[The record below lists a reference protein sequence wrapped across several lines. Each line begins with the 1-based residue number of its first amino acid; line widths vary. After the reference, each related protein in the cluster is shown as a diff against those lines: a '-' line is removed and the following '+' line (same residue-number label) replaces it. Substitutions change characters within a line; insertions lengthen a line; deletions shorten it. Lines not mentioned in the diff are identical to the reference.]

1 MGLAVSQVRLL
12 ALTSRKADV
21 EMQIQLNSKRK
32 TMLTREA
39 TDLAKL
45 YYAKLQ
51 NTKIQYS
58 TTNGY
63 KDVTYGYL
71 MAQDTGAFFD
81 QIVEPSSSSNIDTK
95 ASASMILTDIYG
107 RVILSDAMLNVV
119 VNVLNRDET
128 PSGSTPAGG
137 TDPVTG
143 AELPVMTVEDYTLA
157 AMSELLNLYSG
168 ESDSSLGVGTSQ
180 TAASLNSVF
189 TDLYEG
195 TAWENNTTLPISPK
209 RPDIGEDVLK
219 YLLRNGFQ
227 QGPTLYYDDAGG
239 TGYYTDPKMTADS
252 KVTPTDGT
260 FYIIK
265 NASDLSIIGST
276 EGASG
281 VMYWSESTPDT
292 SGVPYV
298 PGLTTVHAKQLASM
312 FSYYGSIFSAAF
324 NGNRTWNETETIDG
338 PGKQL
343 SVKHFNAAAQ
353 LGQREMTNAD
363 GTTYTEYY
371 VVNGGN
377 SKYTTVSNVDNLQA
391 GLKSGLYQLVNVTSP
406 VTGGYAKAQG
416 LDYFETQNY
425 VVEKADSAARDTVTA
440 WYDAARADLE
450 SKESYW
456 DSEITALSSELNSIT
471 TEIDSVKKLREDAI
485 SATFKWGSA

>member
-71 MAQDTGAFFD
+71 MAQDSATFFD
-81 QIVEPSSSSNIDTK
+81 SIINADGKVDRKTTD
-95 ASASMILTDIYG
+95 SMILTDTYG

-119 VNVLNRDET
+119 VSTLNKDAT
-128 PSGSTPAGG
+128 PTG
-137 TDPVTG
+137 TTQDN
-143 AELPVMTVEDYTLA
+143 MTVEDLTLA
-157 AMSELLNLYSG
+157 SMEQLLILYSG
-168 ESDSSLGVGTSQ
+168 NNDNSLGVGTS
-180 TAASLNSVF
+180 TAAGQLSQVFQSLYTGEAWKDP
-189 TDLYEG
+189 TDATSQRHPE
-195 TAWENNTTLPISPK
+195 
-209 RPDIGEDVLK
+209 IGETVLK
-219 YLLRNGFQ
+219 HLLREGYQ
-227 QGPTLYYDDAGG
+227 SGGTLYYDDAGG

-252 KVTPTDGT
+252 KVTPTSGT

-265 NASDLSIIGST
+265 NASNLSLIGGT

-281 VMYWSESTPDT
+281 VMYWEGSSPDG

-298 PGLTTVHAKQLASM
+298 PGLNSVNAKQLASM
-312 FSYYGSIFSAAF
+312 FSYYGSMFSAAF
-324 NGNRTWNETETIDG
+324 NGSRTWNETETIDG
-338 PGKQL
+338 PDKQL
-343 SVKHFNAAAQ
+343 SVKHFNVAAQ
-353 LGQREMTNAD
+353 LGQKMGDD
-363 GTTYTEYY
+363 GTLEYY

-377 SKYTTVSNVDNLQA
+377 STYTTVSNVDNLQA

>member
-71 MAQDTGAFFD
+71 MAQDNNNFFD
-81 QIVEPSSSSNIDTK
+81 SIVNANGKVDRKVSD
-95 ASASMILTDIYG
+95 SMILTDTYG
-107 RVILSDAMLNVV
+107 RVILSDSMLQIVV
-119 VNVLNRDET
+119 DVLNKQ
-128 PSGSTPAGG
+128 STPTG
-137 TDPVTG
+137 TNKQN
-143 AELPVMTVEDYTLA
+143 MTVEDLTLA
-157 AMSELLNLYSG
+157 AMERLLILYAGGSENSP
-168 ESDSSLGVGTSQ
+168 DVGTSE
-180 TAASLNSVF
+180 TASNLSEIYQKLYTGSLWSSDGGI
-189 TDLYEG
+189 TG
-195 TAWENNTTLPISPK
+195 NNPAT
-209 RPDIGEDVLK
+209 GEAVLQH
-219 YLLRNGFQ
+219 LIRNGYQ
-227 QGPTLYYDDAGG
+227 SGGALYYDSGK
-239 TGYYTDPKMTADS
+239 YYSDYRMTAES
-252 KVTPTDGT
+252 EVTPTKGT
-260 FYIIK
+260 FYVIRDSNSVVLTP
-265 NASDLSIIGST
+265 NAKG
-276 EGASG
+276 G
-281 VMYWSESTPDT
+281 MYWPGCTNNI
-292 SGVPYV
+292 VPELS
-298 PGLTTVHAKQLASM
+298 PKQAEQLCNM
-312 FSYYGSIFSAAF
+312 FSYYGSIFAAAF
-324 NGNRTWNETETIDG
+324 NGNKTCADVPIAGGGTGDL
-338 PGKQL
+338 P
-343 SVKHFNAAAQ
+343 VKHFNVAANI
-353 LGQREMTNAD
+353 GQRTKAD
-363 GTTYTEYY
+363 GSTEYY
-371 VVNGGN
+371 RIDGGN
-377 SKYTTVSNVDNLQA
+377 STYTTISNVDNLQA

>member
-71 MAQDTGAFFD
+71 MAQDSATFFD
-81 QIVEPSSSSNIDTK
+81 SIINADGKVDRKTTD
-95 ASASMILTDIYG
+95 SMILTDTYG
-107 RVILSDAMLNVV
+107 RVILSDSMLNVV
-119 VNVLNRDET
+119 VSTLNKDAT
-128 PSGSTPAGG
+128 PTG
-137 TDPVTG
+137 TTQDN
-143 AELPVMTVEDYTLA
+143 MTVEDLTLA
-157 AMSELLNLYSG
+157 SMEQLLILYSG
-168 ESDSSLGVGTSQ
+168 NNDNSLGVGTS
-180 TAASLNSVF
+180 TAAGQLSQVFQSLYTGEAWKDP
-189 TDLYEG
+189 TDATSQRHPE
-195 TAWENNTTLPISPK
+195 
-209 RPDIGEDVLK
+209 IGEVVLK
-219 YLLRNGFQ
+219 HLLRDGYQ
-227 QGPTLYYDDAGG
+227 SGGTLYYDDAGG

-252 KVTPTDGT
+252 KVTPTSGT

-265 NASDLSIIGST
+265 NASNLSLIGGT

-281 VMYWSESTPDT
+281 VMYWEGSSPDG

-298 PGLTTVHAKQLASM
+298 PGLNSVNAKQLASM
-312 FSYYGSIFSAAF
+312 FSYYGSMFSAAF
-324 NGNRTWNETETIDG
+324 NGSRTWNETETIDG
-338 PGKQL
+338 PKKQL
-343 SVKHFNAAAQ
+343 SVKHFNVAAQ
-353 LGQREMTNAD
+353 LGQRTNAD
-363 GTTYTEYY
+363 GKPEYY
-371 VVNGGN
+371 VVDGGN

-406 VTGGYAKAQG
+406 VTGGYSKAQG

>member
-71 MAQDTGAFFD
+71 MAQDSATFFD
-81 QIVEPSSSSNIDTK
+81 SIINADGKVDRKTTD
-95 ASASMILTDIYG
+95 SMILTDTYG

-119 VNVLNRDET
+119 VSTLNKDAT
-128 PSGSTPAGG
+128 PTG
-137 TDPVTG
+137 TTQDN
-143 AELPVMTVEDYTLA
+143 MTVEDLTLA
-157 AMSELLNLYSG
+157 SMEQLLILYSG
-168 ESDSSLGVGTSQ
+168 NNDNSLGVGTS
-180 TAASLNSVF
+180 TAAGQLSQVFQSLYTGEAWKDP
-189 TDLYEG
+189 TDATSQRHPE
-195 TAWENNTTLPISPK
+195 
-209 RPDIGEDVLK
+209 IGETVLK
-219 YLLRNGFQ
+219 HLLREGYQ
-227 QGPTLYYDDAGG
+227 SGGTLYYDDAGG

-252 KVTPTDGT
+252 KVTPTSGT

-265 NASDLSIIGST
+265 NASNLSLIGGT

-281 VMYWSESTPDT
+281 VMYWEGSSPDG

-298 PGLTTVHAKQLASM
+298 PGLNSVNAKQLASM
-312 FSYYGSIFSAAF
+312 FSYYGSMFSAAF
-324 NGNRTWNETETIDG
+324 NGSRTWNETDVNG
-338 PGKQL
+338 VNQLL
-343 SVKHFNAAAQ
+343 SVKHFNVAAQ
-353 LGQREMTNAD
+353 LGQKMGAD
-363 GTTYTEYY
+363 GTLEYY
-371 VVNGGN
+371 VVDGGN
-377 SKYTTVSNVDNLQA
+377 STYTTVSNVDNLQA

>member
-71 MAQDTGAFFD
+71 MAQDSATFFD
-81 QIVEPSSSSNIDTK
+81 SIINADGKVDRKTTD
-95 ASASMILTDIYG
+95 SMILTDTYG
-107 RVILSDAMLNVV
+107 RVILSDTMLNVV
-119 VNVLNRDET
+119 VSTLNKDTT
-128 PSGSTPAGG
+128 PTG
-137 TDPVTG
+137 TTQDN
-143 AELPVMTVEDYTLA
+143 MTVEDLTLA
-157 AMSELLNLYSG
+157 SMEQLLILYSG
-168 ESDSSLGVGTSQ
+168 NNDNSLGVGTS
-180 TAASLNSVF
+180 TAAGQLSQVFQSLYTGEAWKDP
-189 TDLYEG
+189 TDATSQRHPE
-195 TAWENNTTLPISPK
+195 
-209 RPDIGEDVLK
+209 IGETVLK
-219 YLLRNGFQ
+219 HLLREGYQ
-227 QGPTLYYDDAGG
+227 SGGTLYYDDAGG

-252 KVTPTDGT
+252 KVTPTSGT

-265 NASDLSIIGST
+265 NASNLSLIGGT

-281 VMYWSESTPDT
+281 VMYWEGSSPDG

-298 PGLTTVHAKQLASM
+298 PGLNSVNAKQLASM
-312 FSYYGSIFSAAF
+312 FSYYGSMFSAAF
-324 NGNRTWNETETIDG
+324 NGSRTWNETETIDG
-338 PGKQL
+338 PKKQL
-343 SVKHFNAAAQ
+343 SVKHFNVAAK
-353 LGQREMTNAD
+353 LGQREITNAD
-363 GTTYTEYY
+363 GTKDTEYY

>member
-71 MAQDTGAFFD
+71 MAQDSATFFD
-81 QIVEPSSSSNIDTK
+81 SIINADGKVDRKTTD
-95 ASASMILTDIYG
+95 SMILTDTYG
-107 RVILSDAMLNVV
+107 RVILSDTMLNVV
-119 VNVLNRDET
+119 VSTLNKDAT
-128 PSGSTPAGG
+128 PTG
-137 TDPVTG
+137 TTQDN
-143 AELPVMTVEDYTLA
+143 MTVEDLTLA
-157 AMSELLNLYSG
+157 SMEQLLILYSG
-168 ESDSSLGVGTSQ
+168 NNDNSLGVGTS
-180 TAASLNSVF
+180 TAAGQLSQVFQSLYTGEAWKDP
-189 TDLYEG
+189 TDATSQRHPE
-195 TAWENNTTLPISPK
+195 
-209 RPDIGEDVLK
+209 IGETVLK
-219 YLLRNGFQ
+219 HLLREGYQ
-227 QGPTLYYDDAGG
+227 SGGTLYYDDAGG

-252 KVTPTDGT
+252 KVTPTSGT

-265 NASDLSIIGST
+265 NASNLSLIGGT

-281 VMYWSESTPDT
+281 VMYWEGSSPDG

-298 PGLTTVHAKQLASM
+298 PGLNSVNAKQLASM
-312 FSYYGSIFSAAF
+312 FSYYGSMFSAAF
-324 NGNRTWNETETIDG
+324 NGSRTWNETETIDG
-338 PGKQL
+338 PNKQL
-343 SVKHFNAAAQ
+343 SVKHFNVAAK
-353 LGQREMTNAD
+353 LGQREITNAD
-363 GTTYTEYY
+363 GTKDTEYY

>member
-71 MAQDTGAFFD
+71 MAQDSATFFD
-81 QIVEPSSSSNIDTK
+81 SIINADGKVDRKTTD
-95 ASASMILTDIYG
+95 SMILTDTYG
-107 RVILSDAMLNVV
+107 RVILSDSMLNVV
-119 VNVLNRDET
+119 VSTLNKDAT
-128 PSGSTPAGG
+128 PTG
-137 TDPVTG
+137 TTQDN
-143 AELPVMTVEDYTLA
+143 MTVEDLTLA
-157 AMSELLNLYSG
+157 SMEQLLILYSG
-168 ESDSSLGVGTSQ
+168 NNDNSLGVGTS
-180 TAASLNSVF
+180 TAAGQLSQVFQSLYTGEAWKDP
-189 TDLYEG
+189 TDATSQRHPE
-195 TAWENNTTLPISPK
+195 
-209 RPDIGEDVLK
+209 IGETVLK
-219 YLLRNGFQ
+219 HLLREGYQ
-227 QGPTLYYDDAGG
+227 SGGTLYYDDAGG

-252 KVTPTDGT
+252 KVTPTSGT

-265 NASDLSIIGST
+265 NASNLSLIGGT

-281 VMYWSESTPDT
+281 VMYWEGSSPDG

-298 PGLTTVHAKQLASM
+298 PGLNSVNAKQLASM
-312 FSYYGSIFSAAF
+312 FSYYGSMFSAAF
-324 NGNRTWNETETIDG
+324 NGSRTWNETETIDG
-338 PGKQL
+338 PNKQL
-343 SVKHFNAAAQ
+343 SVKHFNVAAQ
-353 LGQREMTNAD
+353 LGQREITNAD
-363 GTTYTEYY
+363 GTKDTEYY

-406 VTGGYAKAQG
+406 VTGGYSKAQG

-450 SKESYW
+450 AKESYW

>member
-71 MAQDTGAFFD
+71 MAQDNNNFFD
-81 QIVEPSSSSNIDTK
+81 SIINADGKVDRKVSD
-95 ASASMILTDIYG
+95 SMILTDTYG

-119 VNVLNRDET
+119 VNVLNKYT
-128 PSGSTPAGG
+128 TPAAGAAG
-137 TDPVTG
+137 TGTAGAAGATG
-143 AELPVMTVEDYTLA
+143 TAGTPTMTTVEDYTLA
-157 AMSELLNLYSG
+157 AMSELLVLYSG
-168 ESDSSLGVGTSQ
+168 GNDYKSLEVGTSG
-180 TAASLNSVF
+180 AAGGLSDTFQHLYTGEAWKTDANSSG
-189 TDLYEG
+189 EP
-195 TAWENNTTLPISPK
+195 A
-209 RPDIGEDVLK
+209 IGEAVLK
-219 YLLRNGFQ
+219 HLLRNGYQSGGVLF
-227 QGPTLYYDDAGG
+227 YDNGG
-239 TGYYTDPKMTADS
+239 TGKYYTNSKLTAES
-252 KVTPTDGT
+252 EVTPTKGT

-265 NASDLSIIGST
+265 NASDLSIVGDAAGS
-276 EGASG
+276 
-281 VMYWSESTPDT
+281 MYWAD
-292 SGVPYV
+292 GVTDPNDAIV
-298 PGLTTVHAKQLASM
+298 PELNSVYAKQLSQM
-312 FSYYGSIFSAAF
+312 FSYYGSIFAAAF
-324 NGNRTWNETETIDG
+324 NGSRTWKKTEVNGAPDTTLTV
-338 PGKQL
+338 Q
-343 SVKHFNAAAQ
+343 HFNVAAQ
-353 LGQREMTNAD
+353 LGLHEVTKDD
-363 GTTYTEYY
+363 GSIVQEYY
-371 VVNGGN
+371 VINN
-377 SKYTTVSNVDNLQA
+377 STYTTVSNVDNLQA

>member
-71 MAQDTGAFFD
+71 MAQDSGTFFD
-81 QIVEPSSSSNIDTK
+81 QVVEPSSSSSIDTK
-95 ASASMILTDIYG
+95 VSDSMILTDTYG
-107 RVILSDAMLNVV
+107 RVILSGTMLNVV
-119 VNVLNRDET
+119 VNVLNKDAT
-128 PSGSTPAGG
+128 PTG
-137 TDPVTG
+137 TTQDN
-143 AELPVMTVEDYTLA
+143 MTVEDLTLA
-157 AMSELLNLYSG
+157 AMEQLLILYSG
-168 ESDSSLGVGTSQ
+168 NNDNSLGVGTAKAAGEMSSKFQSLYTGEAWKKDTTSQ
-180 TAASLNSVF
+180 RHP
-189 TDLYEG
+189 E
-195 TAWENNTTLPISPK
+195 
-209 RPDIGEDVLK
+209 IGEAVLK
-219 YLLRNGFQ
+219 HLLRNGFQ
-227 QGPTLYYDDAGG
+227 SGDPLYYDDVGG
-239 TGYYTDPKMTADS
+239 TGYYTDSKMTVDS
-252 KVTPTDGT
+252 KVTPTSGT

-265 NASDLSIIGST
+265 NASNLSLIGGT

-281 VMYWSESTPDT
+281 VMYWEGSSPDG

-298 PGLTTVHAKQLASM
+298 PGLTTVIARQLSNM
-312 FSYYGSIFSAAF
+312 FSYYGSMFSAAF
-324 NGNRTWNETETIDG
+324 NGSRSWNNTETLDG
-338 PGKQL
+338 PDKQL
-343 SVKHFNAAAQ
+343 SVKHFNVAAQ
-353 LGQREMTNAD
+353 LGQKIGDD
-363 GTTYTEYY
+363 GTPEYY
-371 VVNGGN
+371 VVDGGN
-377 SKYTTVSNVDNLQA
+377 STYTTVSNVDNLQA

-450 SKESYW
+450 AKESYW